1 MSYAVRN
8 DGQGWRAVSG
18 PDDVGTDE
26 RYSADIPSDPVP
38 LLYLE
43 TQERTWRDGVLS
55 AAVWLRDR
63 HRDQLELQ
71 APTSIGSEQFTEL
84 LVYMQSL
91 RDWPQSPEFP
101 ESERRPIAPSWIDA
115 QAK

>member
-8 DGQGWRAVSG
+8 DKQGWRAVSG
-18 PDDVGTDE
+18 PDDV
-26 RYSADIPSDPVP
+26 SADEWYSVDTPPDPIP
-38 LLYLE
+38 LLDLE
-43 TQERTWRDGVLS
+43 AQERTWRDSALS
-55 AAVWLRDR
+55 AVMWLRER